1 MAEIQGIPYT
11 SGEFRNLAKT
21 YNLTDDQISRM
32 KFTYRSDPSESI
44 LNDIE
49 YSKALQNP
57 EWQKETFSVMARRQV
72 PKRTFVKDA
81 TIPKRQ
87 GWLG

>member
-44 LNDIE
+44 LNDI
-49 YSKALQNP
+49 
-57 EWQKETFSVMARRQV
+57 
-72 PKRTFVKDA
+72 
-81 TIPKRQ
+81 
-87 GWLG
+87 